1 MALVDINKVKEEAQK
16 ELVEEKFKKAKGKV
30 KAKME
35 EIESA
40 RKAVRNLE
48 IELEDIMADLG
59 E

>member
-1 MALVDINKVKEEAQK
+1 MALVDIKKVKDEAEK
-16 ELVEEKFKKAKGKV
+16 EMVEERFKKAKGKV

-40 RKAVRNLE
+40 RKTVRNLE